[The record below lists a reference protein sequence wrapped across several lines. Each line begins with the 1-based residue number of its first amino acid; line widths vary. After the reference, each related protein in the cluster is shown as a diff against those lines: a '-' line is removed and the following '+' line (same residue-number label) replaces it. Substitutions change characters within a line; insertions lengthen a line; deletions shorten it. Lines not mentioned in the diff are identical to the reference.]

1 MVRNTI
7 MKDKNIDKIKSINN
21 NYFKYIIS
29 NMQCLVIN
37 DSFRKNPLIRTS
49 NNYYLGDIKTLEKS
63 TKNTIVSLI
72 KKYKKEGKA
81 HTKLFSY
88 HIKIENGIL
97 YIKDKDWGTS
107 KSKSYKK
114 F

>member
-1 MVRNTI
+1 

-21 NYFKYIIS
+21 NYFRYIIS
-29 NMQCLVIN
+29 NMQCLIIN

-49 NNYYLGDIKTLEKS
+49 NNYLGDIKTLEKS
-63 TKNTIVSLI
+63 TRRTIVSLI
-72 KKYKKEGKA
+72 KKYKKHGIA
-81 HTKLFSY
+81 HVKLFSY

-97 YIKDKDWGTS
+97 YIKDKDWGTG
-107 KSKSYKK
+107 KAKSYKK

>member
-1 MVRNTI
+1 MVCETI
-7 MKDKNIDKIKSINN
+7 MKNKNINKIKSANN
-21 NYFKYIIS
+21 NYFRYII
-29 NMQCLVIN
+29 NNIECLVIN

-49 NNYYLGDIKTLEKS
+49 DNYFGDIKTLEKS
-63 TKNTIVSLI
+63 TRRTIVSLI
-72 KKYKKEGKA
+72 KEYKKQGKA

-88 HIKIENGIL
+88 HLKIKNGIL
-97 YIKDKDWGTS
+97 YIKDRDWGTS

>member
-1 MVRNTI
+1 MVCETI
-7 MKDKNIDKIKSINN
+7 MKNKNINKIKSANN
-21 NYFKYIIS
+21 NYFRYII
-29 NMQCLVIN
+29 NNIECLAIN

-49 NNYYLGDIKTLEKS
+49 DNYFGDIKTLEKS
-63 TKNTIVSLI
+63 TRRTIVSLI
-72 KKYKKEGKA
+72 KGYKKHRIA

-88 HIKIENGIL
+88 HLKIENGIL